1 MKAFTIESGAVL
13 PLDRVNVD
21 TDQIIPKQFL
31 KSIRRTG
38 FGDNLFDG
46 WRFLD
51 EGDMGMTP
59 NERQINHDFVLN
71 DPRYQGARFL
81 LARENFGCGSSR
93 EHAVWALMEYGFRA
107 VIAPSFAD
115 IFHSN
120 CYKNGLLPIVLEE
133 EIVDELFEFSSGE
146 QALTISINLP
156 EEEIELS
163 DGRRIG
169 FRVDATRKN
178 SLVKGLDD
186 IGLTLAHQSDIEA
199 FEAKHRTAMPWLF
212 GRLEGANQ

>member
-1 MKAFTIESGAVL
+1 MKAFTVETGTVL

-51 EGDMGMTP
+51 EGDIGMTP

-93 EHAVWALMEYGFRA
+93 EHTVWALMEYGFRA

-115 IFHSN
+115 IFHNN
-120 CYKNGLLPIVLEE
+120 C
-133 EIVDELFEFSSGE
+133 
-146 QALTISINLP
+146 
-156 EEEIELS
+156 
-163 DGRRIG
+163 
-169 FRVDATRKN
+169 
-178 SLVKGLDD
+178 
-186 IGLTLAHQSDIEA
+186 
-199 FEAKHRTAMPWLF
+199 
-212 GRLEGANQ
+212 